1 MSETVDGAQD
11 LRDEA
16 YVMAVIE
23 GLGGAQAIVDGIRE
37 FSKIHSRLRSEW
49 ASLMENYPDKWIAM
63 GKEGVLAVGDS
74 MDSVLEEV
82 ESQGAI
88 DARKS
93 QLSSSI
99 HPLPSSFCDH
109 RQV

>member
-11 LRDEA
+11 LRDET

-23 GLGGAQAIVDGIRE
+23 GLGGAQALVDGIRE
-37 FSKIHSRLRSEW
+37 YAKIAERLQAEW
-49 ASLMENYPDKWIAM
+49 VSLMESYPDRWVAM

-82 ESQGAI
+82 ESQGYRCSEIAI
-88 DARKS
+88 EFLDTS
-93 QLSSSI
+93 PHVLI
-99 HPLPSSFCDH
+99 L
-109 RQV
+109 

>member
-1 MSETVDGAQD
+1 MSETVDGTQD

-37 FSKIHSRLRSEW
+37 FAKISSRLRSEW
-49 ASLMENYPDKWIAM
+49 ASLMKKYPDKWIAM

-74 MDSVLEEV
+74 MNSVLEDV
-82 ESQGAI
+82 ESQGVRGADVI
-88 DARKS
+88 VEFLDTDPPIMI
-93 QLSSSI
+93 L
-99 HPLPSSFCDH
+99 
-109 RQV
+109 